1 MKKIMIFILILLFS
15 ITVNVLPV
23 AIPGNFF
30 SYFDLLFLNV
40 KNFNQYNLMELNFQ
54 YLICFCLLN
63 EAIMYILLSNM
74 NESITF
80 LYMIIYRNGIVKT
93 FVNLCKQNVWNIIK
107 IILEIVIMI
116 SVVFLIQNRFSI
128 HEDIKTFVVIGV
140 YFIKYF
146 FMFLIFTV
154 QYNLLSFIGKY
165 SQSIIVIDVSIVL
178 LVLID
183 MLFKTNFIC
192 FSNQLSVELS
202 YCIFYLIFTVLLIL
216 FSTFYLKKKGDIL

>member
-15 ITVNVLPV
+15 IAVNVLPV
-23 AIPGNFF
+23 TIPGNFL

-40 KNFNQYNLMELNFQ
+40 KSFNQYNLMELNFQ

-63 EAIMYILLSNM
+63 EAIIYILLSNI

-93 FVNLCKQNVWNIIK
+93 FINLCKQNVWKVIK
-107 IILEIVIMI
+107 IILEIVIII
-116 SVVFLIQNRFSI
+116 SVVFFIQNQFSI
-128 HEDIKTFVVIGV
+128 QEDIRTLVVIGL

-165 SQSIIVIDVSIVL
+165 SQSIIAIDVSIVL